1 MFVYSIQRGIELG
14 LLDKSEYGPV
24 ASRGYR
30 ALLTFARVN
39 EHGLV
44 DLDGGADGVC
54 IMPDYAHYIGQRR
67 APNAK
72 EAVGGFL
79 WATAIM
85 EKPALDAHR

>member
-54 IMPDYAHYIGQRR
+54 IMRR
-67 APNAK
+67 KCSGEKRLLTRLAK
-72 EAVGGFL
+72 
-79 WATAIM
+79 T
-85 EKPALDAHR
+85 